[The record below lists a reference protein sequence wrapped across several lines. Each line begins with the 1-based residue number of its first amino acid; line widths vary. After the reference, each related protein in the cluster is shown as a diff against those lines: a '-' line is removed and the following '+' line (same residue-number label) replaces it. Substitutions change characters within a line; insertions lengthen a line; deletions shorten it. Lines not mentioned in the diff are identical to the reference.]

1 MALLNKLTQQGSVYT
16 GLNGTTPPIED
27 KTQSKLHLEYSING
41 NPNIVNKPSPS
52 ILDLNGVTPPTYRD
66 NAPEGASF

>member
-16 GLNGTTPPIED
+16 GLNGTTPP
-27 KTQSKLHLEYSING
+27 KF
-41 NPNIVNKPSPS
+41 
-52 ILDLNGVTPPTYRD
+52 RD